1 MTEPN
6 EARQIRCPRLGHEIA
21 FSYCERE
28 GGDLPCPRIVRCW
41 QSFLPVEAYLK
52 RTLSPDAWERF
63 ARPAG
68 GVGEVRRS
76 PQGLW
81 AAGWGVAKMGF
92 SLRGAL
98 VGGL

>member
-1 MTEPN
+1 MTEPH

-63 ARPAG
+63 SSPTPGDKVTSLLEMVERAKR
-68 GVGEVRRS
+68 VRKER
-76 PQGLW
+76 L
-81 AAGWGVAKMGF
+81 
-92 SLRGAL
+92 
-98 VGGL
+98 